1 MDVVHDATAQLSL
14 APTNSA
20 ALPSTPSWNPHAPM
34 LPLRLLHHGKGKD
47 NDKSKGERKGAKDAE
62 ERGERQRL

>member
-1 MDVVHDATAQLSL
+1 
-14 APTNSA
+14 
-20 ALPSTPSWNPHAPM
+20 M
-34 LPLRLLHHGKGKD
+34 LPLRFLHHGDGKD